1 MPSLFAITVA
11 SNSLTLNAQRKGE
24 AAFAMFNSSG
34 RTVRGRAVLVPQ
46 GGAAPDWF
54 SIVGEAERDFAPSGA
69 AQYTVQIE
77 IPPGAPPGEY
87 SFRLDMV
94 NVANPDEDY
103 TQGQGVSFGVPESS
117 VPFRIPWWVYAVA
130 GAVGVLVVVVV
141 VFLVTRDGG
150 IAVPDVA
157 ELSAEEAVR
166 RLNEAGLQ
174 VSEVTELEASG
185 TIEEG
190 KVIRTEPPGGKVA
203 GDMLMTLVLS
213 AGPEEVPTI
222 PPPDTIVPP
231 PTVPAE
237 LSPPVLELPESR
249 NGFISNN
256 APTLTGQA
264 EGGTEVKVLKGG
276 EEVASGPV
284 TDGRFSIRLPE
295 LSEGAHEFTAVVSD
309 GTGNTSDPSE
319 TITVTVDMTPPV
331 WGEPSVIRGDLEAW
345 NKIDV
350 VVRFP
355 CEDSLSGPE
364 AGKEESQ
371 VSTQGEGSDL
381 SLEAPAEECLDRAG
395 NQTVRPLSVD
405 GIRVDMT
412 PPAYGAPTRAP
423 GSEPNEN
430 GWNNTDV
437 TVRFPCEDS
446 LSGPAAGVV
455 EASSRGEGIDLVVV
469 APGEQCI
476 DQAGNAAAASR
487 VLEGIKVD
495 KTPPTLTF
503 NAPPS
508 GEWYRVDVTIPFT
521 ASDNFGVAFTDPP
534 TGELVL
540 AQEGTAIKA
549 QVTVTDLAGNSAT
562 FETPEF
568 KIDKTPPTL
577 AVSAVSALSLPSFY
591 SASFSRSDGPSG
603 ISSVECRLST
613 DNAWVPNCSS
623 PWSSG
628 VFYPGPDSPVVVVR
642 VTDLAGNVSSACAP
656 NDCPILFPTPTIVV
670 PFPGRGEFIDP

>member
-1 MPSLFAITVA
+1 
-11 SNSLTLNAQRKGE
+11 
-24 AAFAMFNSSG
+24 
-34 RTVRGRAVLVPQ
+34 
-46 GGAAPDWF
+46 
-54 SIVGEAERDFAPSGA
+54 
-69 AQYTVQIE
+69 
-77 IPPGAPPGEY
+77 
-87 SFRLDMV
+87 
-94 NVANPDEDY
+94 
-103 TQGQGVSFGVPESS
+103 
-117 VPFRIPWWVYAVA
+117 
-130 GAVGVLVVVVV
+130 
-141 VFLVTRDGG
+141 
-150 IAVPDVA
+150 
-157 ELSAEEAVR
+157 
-166 RLNEAGLQ
+166 
-174 VSEVTELEASG
+174 
-185 TIEEG
+185 
-190 KVIRTEPPGGKVA
+190 
-203 GDMLMTLVLS
+203 
-213 AGPEEVPTI
+213 
-222 PPPDTIVPP
+222 
-231 PTVPAE
+231 
-237 LSPPVLELPESR
+237 
-249 NGFISNN
+249 
-256 APTLTGQA
+256 
-264 EGGTEVKVLKGG
+264 
-276 EEVASGPV
+276 
-284 TDGRFSIRLPE
+284 
-295 LSEGAHEFTAVVSD
+295 
-309 GTGNTSDPSE
+309 
-319 TITVTVDMTPPV
+319 
-331 WGEPSVIRGDLEAW
+331 VIRGDLEAW

-364 AGKEESQ
+364 AGKEELQ

-577 AVSAVSALSLPSFY
+577 AVSAVTTLSLPAFY
-591 SASFSRSDGPSG
+591 SASFNYSDSLSG
-603 ISSVECRLST
+603 VSNVECRLST
-613 DNAWVPNCSS
+613 DNAWVNCSS

-628 VFYPGPDSPVVVVR
+628 PYDPGPDSPTVVVR
-642 VTDLAGNVSSACAP
+642 VTDQAGNVSSSCAP
-656 NDCPILFPTPTIVV
+656 NDCPRFFPTPTIVV
-670 PFPGRGEFIDP
+670 PFPGRGEFIEP